1 MYVFKVLIPY
11 WHDRHYFLLPLLN
24 IVWNTKQSKLHKYI
38 GLCNTIVRI
47 YKQTNSV
54 RGGKMVFDPIWP
66 VITKLHLALFE
77 SLSAFLAAVVSNC
90 VENTHARTDAQC
102 ILTQLASQRAWDIE
116 RAFAPLRKDRGSL
129 QQKLLQIFAG
139 SYILYLLLFNY
150 DSNLNWGVWNVD
162 WYIHDWMKLSR
173 YVLSEVKL

>member
-1 MYVFKVLIPY
+1 MFSKFWYHTD
-11 WHDRHYFLLPLLN
+11 WHYFLLPLLN
-24 IVWNTKQSKLHKYI
+24 IVWNTKQSELHKYI

-54 RGGKMVFDPIWP
+54 RGDKMDFDPIWP

-102 ILTQLASQRAWDIE
+102 ILTQLASQRAWISSALSPRSERIE
-116 RAFAPLRKDRGSL
+116 DPCSKSFCRFSRARIFCIYCFSIMIQFELRC
-129 QQKLLQIFAG
+129 F
-139 SYILYLLLFNY
+139 
-150 DSNLNWGVWNVD
+150 
-162 WYIHDWMKLSR
+162 
-173 YVLSEVKL
+173 